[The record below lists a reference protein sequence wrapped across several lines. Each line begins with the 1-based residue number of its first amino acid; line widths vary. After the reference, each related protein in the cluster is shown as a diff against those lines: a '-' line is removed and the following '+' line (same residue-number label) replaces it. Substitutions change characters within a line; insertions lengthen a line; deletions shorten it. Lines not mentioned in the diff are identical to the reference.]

1 MSEEKEDDDE
11 RKTFWQFGD
20 FLVQYFHDVFTSLG
34 VLLVMKTLKDEWY
47 VVIKV
52 YHILCVC
59 AIPTYRVY

>member
-11 RKTFWQFGD
+11 RKTFRLFGD

-47 VVIKV
+47 VVIKAF
-52 YHILCVC
+52 IS
-59 AIPTYRVY
+59 